1 MKKVLQTIL
10 ILFFLGMF
18 LVSGYFIFDYFWQS
32 AKQELLYSSL
42 TDVIEE
48 AQNKQ
53 VSSAESEED
62 PMLDALA
69 ELSKQND
76 DLVGWIRMEDTNVN
90 YPVVQSIDEPN
101 FYLHH
106 DFEKNEANFG
116 CPYLQENCDI
126 DKPSDN
132 LVVYGHHMKDGSM
145 FADLEKYSD
154 EEFFKAHPTFDFYTL
169 TKGYTYEII
178 AVFKTTA
185 TVGDD
190 SAFYYHEFVD
200 AASPEDF
207 DEYVSTC
214 KAHSL
219 YDTGVTASYG
229 DTLLTLSTCDY
240 TRTNGRMV
248 VVAKRTAS

>member
-1 MKKVLQTIL
+1 M
-10 ILFFLGMF
+10 
-18 LVSGYFIFDYFWQS
+18 VSGYFIFDYFWQS
-32 AKQELLYSSL
+32 AKQEMLYSSL

-145 FADLEKYSD
+145 FADLENIRTRNFSN
-154 EEFFKAHPTFDFYTL
+154 PTPPL
-169 TKGYTYEII
+169 I
-178 AVFKTTA
+178 
-185 TVGDD
+185 
-190 SAFYYHEFVD
+190 
-200 AASPEDF
+200 
-207 DEYVSTC
+207 
-214 KAHSL
+214 
-219 YDTGVTASYG
+219 
-229 DTLLTLSTCDY
+229 
-240 TRTNGRMV
+240 
-248 VVAKRTAS
+248 